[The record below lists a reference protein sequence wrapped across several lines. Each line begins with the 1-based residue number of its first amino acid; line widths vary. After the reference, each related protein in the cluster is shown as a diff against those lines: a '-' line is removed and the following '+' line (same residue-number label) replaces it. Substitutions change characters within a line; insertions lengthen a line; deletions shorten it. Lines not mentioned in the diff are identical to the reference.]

1 MSEQHPMDLKSL
13 RHFAALVEHQGFI
26 RAGEAIGL
34 SQPALSRSI
43 QTLEHRLGCALIVRG
58 GKGVELT
65 PQGQLVL
72 AHAKRLLA
80 GSTALKNALRQFN
93 DLEDGELLIGAGPF
107 PAADLLPRVLGAF
120 NRRYPGVRV
129 RLDIQHW
136 DALRRQLLAE
146 ELELFVADIRELE
159 GDPLLQ
165 VQPLQQEPSL
175 LFCRPGHPLCSE
187 AVLTRERLADY
198 PLASFRL
205 PGSIEQILRRTLPRR
220 EPMISLECDNLD
232 VLKRLVMQCDALS
245 IASRSTLATELA
257 TGQLVL
263 LDWPALMPGTSFGL
277 VTRLHRPLSPAA
289 TAFIEILQTAAG
301 KADNLSVR

>member
-1 MSEQHPMDLKSL
+1 MIEQHPLDLKSL

-72 AHAKRLLA
+72 EHAKRLLA
-80 GSTALKNALRQFN
+80 GSTAMRNALRQFN

-107 PAADLLPRVLGAF
+107 PAADLLPRVLGQF
-120 NRRYPGVRV
+120 NKLYPGVRV

-146 ELELFVADIRELE
+146 ELEVFVADIRELE

-165 VQPLQQEPSL
+165 VEPLQQEPSV
-175 LFCRPGHPLCSE
+175 LFCRPGHPLCGE
-187 AVLTRERLADY
+187 HNLTPEQLAQY

-205 PGSIEQILRRTLPRR
+205 PGVIKQLLHRKLPRE

-232 VLKRLVMQCDALS
+232 VLKRLVMHCDALS
-245 IASRSTLATELA
+245 IASRSTLEQELTDGRLA
-257 TGQLVL
+257 L
-263 LDWPALMPGTSFGL
+263 LDWPMLMPGTSFGL
-277 VTRLHRPLSPAA
+277 VTRVQRPLSPAA
-289 TAFIEILQTAAG
+289 IAFIEMLKTAA
-301 KADNLSVR
+301 KLY

>member
-1 MSEQHPMDLKSL
+1 MSEQHPLDLKSL

-43 QTLEHRLGCALIVRG
+43 QTLEHRLGCSLIVRG

-72 AHAKRLLA
+72 EHAKRLLA
-80 GSTALKNALRQFN
+80 GSTAMKNALRQFN

-107 PAADLLPRVLGAF
+107 PAADLLPRVLGQF
-120 NRRYPGVRV
+120 NKLYPGVRV

-136 DALRRQLLAE
+136 NALRRQLLAE

-165 VQPLQQEPSL
+165 VEPLQQEPSL
-175 LFCRPGHPLCSE
+175 LFCRPGHPLQSQAQLTSE
-187 AVLTRERLADY
+187 KLAEY

-205 PGSIEQILRRTLPRR
+205 PDSIKQILRRTIPRA

-245 IASRSTLATELA
+245 IASQSTLKEELSSGRLA
-257 TGQLVL
+257 L

-277 VTRLHRPLSPAA
+277 VTRVQRPLSPAA
-289 TAFIEILQTAAG
+289 IAFIEMLKAAATA
-301 KADNLSVR
+301 D

>member
-1 MSEQHPMDLKSL
+1 MSEQSPLDLKSL

-43 QTLEHRLGCALIVRG
+43 QTLEHRLGCALIKRG

-107 PAADLLPRVLGAF
+107 PAADLLPRVLGQF
-120 NRRYPGVRV
+120 NQRYPGVRV
-129 RLDIQHW
+129 RLEIQHW
-136 DALRRQLLAE
+136 VALRRQLLAE

-165 VQPLQQEPSL
+165 VEPLQQEPSL
-175 LFCRPGHPLCSE
+175 LFCRAGHPLIKQ
-187 AVLTRERLADY
+187 AKQLTPAQLAEY

-205 PGSIEQILRRTLPRR
+205 PGVIEQLLQDTFPRDT
-220 EPMISLECDNLD
+220 PLISLECDNLD
-232 VLKRLVMQCDALS
+232 VLKRLVMNCDALS
-245 IASRSTLATELA
+245 FASHSTLAAELA
-257 TGQLVL
+257 RGELVL
-263 LDWPALMPGTSFGL
+263 LDWPKLMPGTSFGL
-277 VTRLHRPLSPAA
+277 VTRLQRPLSPAA
-289 TAFIEILQTAAG
+289 IAFIAMLKAA
-301 KADNLSVR
+301 AVSPAPVAH

>member
-1 MSEQHPMDLKSL
+1 MSEQHPLDLKSL

-34 SQPALSRSI
+34 SQPALSRSM
-43 QTLEHRLGCALIVRG
+43 QTLEHRLGCSLIVRG

-72 AHAKRLLA
+72 EHAKRLLA
-80 GSTALKNALRQFN
+80 GSTAMKNALRQFN
-93 DLEDGELLIGAGPF
+93 ELEDGELLIGAGPF
-107 PAADLLPRVLGAF
+107 PAADLLPRVLGQF
-120 NRRYPGVRV
+120 NKLYPGVRV

-146 ELELFVADIRELE
+146 ELELFVADIRELQ

-165 VQPLQQEPSL
+165 VEPLQQEPSL
-175 LFCRPGHPLCSE
+175 LFCRPGHPLQ
-187 AVLTRERLADY
+187 AQAQLTPEKLAEY

-205 PGSIEQILRRTLPRR
+205 PDSIKQILRRTIPRA

-245 IASRSTLATELA
+245 IASQSTLKEELA
-257 TGQLVL
+257 SGRLAL

-277 VTRLHRPLSPAA
+277 VTRVERPLSPAA
-289 TAFIEILQTAAG
+289 IAFIEMLKAAATA
-301 KADNLSVR
+301 D

>member
-1 MSEQHPMDLKSL
+1 MSEQSPLDLKSL

-43 QTLEHRLGCALIVRG
+43 QTLEHRLGCALIKRG

-107 PAADLLPRVLGAF
+107 PAADLLPRVLGQF
-120 NRRYPGVRV
+120 NQRYPGVRV
-129 RLDIQHW
+129 RLEIQHW
-136 DALRRQLLAE
+136 VALRRQLLAE

-165 VQPLQQEPSL
+165 VEPLQQEPSL
-175 LFCRPGHPLCSE
+175 LFCRAGHPLIKQ
-187 AVLTRERLADY
+187 AKQLT
-198 PLASFRL
+198 
-205 PGSIEQILRRTLPRR
+205 
-220 EPMISLECDNLD
+220 
-232 VLKRLVMQCDALS
+232 
-245 IASRSTLATELA
+245 
-257 TGQLVL
+257 
-263 LDWPALMPGTSFGL
+263 PA
-277 VTRLHRPLSPAA
+277 
-289 TAFIEILQTAAG
+289 
-301 KADNLSVR
+301 

>member
-1 MSEQHPMDLKSL
+1 MSEQHPLDLKSL

-72 AHAKRLLA
+72 EHATRLLA

-107 PAADLLPRVLGAF
+107 PAADLLPRVLGQF
-120 NRRYPGVRV
+120 NKLYPGVRV

-136 DALRRQLLAE
+136 SALRGQLLAE
-146 ELELFVADIRELE
+146 ELELFVADIRELQ

-175 LFCRPGHPLCSE
+175 LFCRPGHPLCGQRG
-187 AVLTRERLADY
+187 LTPPQLAAY

-205 PGSIEQILRRTLPRR
+205 PASIKEILQRTLPRP

-245 IASRSTLATELA
+245 IASRSTLEEELA
-257 TGQLVL
+257 RGELAL
-263 LDWPALMPGTSFGL
+263 LDWPELMPGTSFGL
-277 VTRLHRPLSPAA
+277 VTRVQRPLSPAA
-289 TAFIEILQTAAG
+289 SAFIEMLRRAA
-301 KADNLSVR
+301 AT

>member
-1 MSEQHPMDLKSL
+1 MSEQSPLDLKSL

-43 QTLEHRLGCALIVRG
+43 QTLEHRLGCALINRS

-72 AHAKRLLA
+72 THAKRLLA
-80 GSTALKNALRQFN
+80 GSTSLKNALRQFN

-107 PAADLLPRVLGAF
+107 PAADLLPRVLGQF

-129 RLDIQHW
+129 RLEIQHW
-136 DALRRQLLAE
+136 NALRRHLLAE

-159 GDPLLQ
+159 DDPLLQ
-165 VQPLQQEPSL
+165 VEPLQQEPSV
-175 LFCRPGHPLCSE
+175 LFCRPNHPLSTQQK
-187 AVLTRERLADY
+187 LTPAQLAQY

-205 PGSIEQILRRTLPRR
+205 PGVIDDMLYRTFPKEGPL
-220 EPMISLECDNLD
+220 ISLECDNLD
-232 VLKRLVMQCDALS
+232 VLKRLVMHCDALS
-245 IASRSTLATELA
+245 FASRSTLAPELA
-257 TGQLVL
+257 RGELVL
-263 LDWPALMPGTSFGL
+263 LKWPQLMPGTSFGL
-277 VTRLHRPLSPAA
+277 VTRVQRPLSPAA
-289 TAFIEILQTAAG
+289 SAFITMLKTAA
-301 KADNLSVR
+301 ASCASAEH

>member
-1 MSEQHPMDLKSL
+1 MTEQHPLDLKSL

-43 QTLEHRLGCALIVRG
+43 QTLEHRLGCSLIVRG

-72 AHAKRLLA
+72 EHAKRLLA
-80 GSTALKNALRQFN
+80 GSTAMKNALRQFN
-93 DLEDGELLIGAGPF
+93 DLEEGELLIGAGPF
-107 PAADLLPRVLGAF
+107 PAADLLPRVLGQF
-120 NRRYPGVRV
+120 NKLYPGVRV

-136 DALRRQLLAE
+136 NALRRQLLAE

-165 VQPLQQEPSL
+165 VEPLQQEPSL
-175 LFCRPGHPLCSE
+175 LFCRPGHPLHGQLE
-187 AVLTRERLADY
+187 LTPEKLAQY
-198 PLASFRL
+198 PLASFHL
-205 PGSIEQILRRTLPRR
+205 PDSIKQILRRTIPRT

-245 IASRSTLATELA
+245 IASQSTLKEELA
-257 TGQLVL
+257 SGSLML

-277 VTRLHRPLSPAA
+277 VTRVARPLSPAA
-289 TAFIEILQTAAG
+289 IAFIEMLKAAATA
-301 KADNLSVR
+301 D